1 MLAQHRVNVL
11 RLLIYSYL
19 LTLTVWVSTLVVE
32 I

>member
-19 LTLTVWVSTLVVE
+19 LTHTVRVSTLVVE